1 VHCQIVKPWRL
12 KQLFL
17 PFCQISVFNTALFCH
32 YVTGRCHNI
41 LIFIYFQQL
50 IIIIF
55 MACILPFASA
65 EIVLE
70 RRKTM
75 IALWIVIG
83 CLFLTGIGIRFM
95 YRVLGLTPVEAT
107 AVFVLIV
114 MLVGVNT
121 GPARQIIAQ
130 LF

>member
-1 VHCQIVKPWRL
+1 
-12 KQLFL
+12 
-17 PFCQISVFNTALFCH
+17 
-32 YVTGRCHNI
+32 
-41 LIFIYFQQL
+41 
-50 IIIIF
+50 
-55 MACILPFASA
+55 
-65 EIVLE
+65 
-70 RRKTM
+70 M

-114 MLVGVNT
+114 TLVGVNT
-121 GPARQIIAQ
+121 GPARQLIAH

>member
-1 VHCQIVKPWRL
+1 
-12 KQLFL
+12 
-17 PFCQISVFNTALFCH
+17 
-32 YVTGRCHNI
+32 
-41 LIFIYFQQL
+41 
-50 IIIIF
+50 
-55 MACILPFASA
+55 
-65 EIVLE
+65 
-70 RRKTM
+70 M

-114 MLVGVNT
+114 MLVGINT

>member
-1 VHCQIVKPWRL
+1 ML
-12 KQLFL
+12 
-17 PFCQISVFNTALFCH
+17 
-32 YVTGRCHNI
+32 
-41 LIFIYFQQL
+41 
-50 IIIIF
+50 
-55 MACILPFASA
+55 
-65 EIVLE
+65 
-70 RRKTM
+70 
-75 IALWIVIG
+75 ALWIVIG

-114 MLVGVNT
+114 MMVGINT